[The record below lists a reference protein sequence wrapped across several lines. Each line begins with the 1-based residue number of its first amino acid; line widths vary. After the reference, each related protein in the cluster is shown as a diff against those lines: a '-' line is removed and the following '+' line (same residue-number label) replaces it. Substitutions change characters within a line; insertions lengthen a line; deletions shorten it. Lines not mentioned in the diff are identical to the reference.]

1 MRKGEFFMYKLN
13 NNRLL
18 CESEILEK
26 KAANLE
32 SCLKRLDL
40 IESKLSQLDNDEH
53 LTRMVAHIRSK
64 LIEQQNMTRKFSH
77 VFSSAANTAVD
88 SDRRSLMRCTGEGE
102 LHTALV
108 SELMGGSGTDID
120 PTTLPINISVKG

>member
-1 MRKGEFFMYKLN
+1 MYKLN
-13 NNRLL
+13 NDRLL

-53 LTRMVAHIRSK
+53 LMRMVADIRSK

-77 VFSSAANTAVD
+77 VFSSAANTAAD

-102 LHTALV
+102 LHAALV
-108 SELMGGSGTDID
+108 SELMGGSGADID
-120 PTTLPINISVKG
+120 PTALPINISVKG